1 MRLKAPQNET
11 TEDQGLLRDQAGAT
25 MVMGIFMAMLLVG
38 LIYYVWGIGDAVMVR
53 ERMQDA
59 SDTAAFSAAVI
70 HARGM
75 NLISLMNMIM
85 AALAVVGATL
95 TVIGNMLSFATT
107 AAAFVCA
114 FCGPWCGSCC
124 DACPHAVR
132 HGLEYVEEL
141 AVDLAV
147 GYAVEGLM
155 EGLHAFCLGLRVGV
169 PLSAQAKVQSYA
181 DVYAPVTENSVM
193 LPLRPELPVEDD
205 FDNWACDEKV
215 APYVYILSPTMVWLW
230 GHSSIY
236 MGAGIVYGISTVPTE
251 SRYYCQ
257 FGYFQRV
264 TSDAQEMGN
273 DEYQLQAYML
283 GDHDLE
289 WTQEGV
295 GAANWGIDEEAGARY
310 TDIAAFGDVSFAQA
324 EFMFDDPEDDW
335 REWMWAMN
343 WRARLRRWR
352 ESAAGSG
359 GVGSALGGLSG
370 VLGGGGMD
378 EAVVH

>member
-1 MRLKAPQNET
+1 MRLKAPQET
-11 TEDQGLLRDQAGAT
+11 EETGLIRDQAGAT
-25 MVMGIFMAMLLVG
+25 MVMGIFMAMLLCG
-38 LIYYVWGIGDAVMVR
+38 LIYYIWGIGDAVMVR

-75 NLISLMNMIM
+75 NLIALMNMIM
-85 AALAVVGATL
+85 AALSVVAATL
-95 TVIGNMLSFATT
+95 AVITNMLSFATT

-114 FCGPWCGSCC
+114 FCGPYCGSCC

-132 HGLEYVEEL
+132 HGIEWAEAYATYLVVYE
-141 AVDLAV
+141 AV
-147 GYAVEGLM
+147 YAANEGM
-155 EGLHAFCLGLRVGV
+155 HGFALGLRTGI
-169 PLSAQAKVQSYA
+169 PLAAQSKVQAYA
-181 DVYAPVTENSVM
+181 DVYAPVTENAVM

-205 FDNWACDEKV
+205 YDNWACDEKV
-215 APYVYILSPTMVWLW
+215 APYVAILSPVMVWLW

-236 MGAGIVYGISTVPTE
+236 LGAGIVYGETTVISE
-251 SRYYCQ
+251 SREWCQ
-257 FGYFQRV
+257 FGFFQRV
-264 TSDAQEMGN
+264 TDAAQEMGN

-295 GAANWGIDEEAGARY
+295 MAANWGMEDGAGEIY
-310 TDIAAFGDVSFAQA
+310 TDLAGFGDVSFAQA

-352 ESAAGSG
+352 MSAAGSG

-370 VLGGGGMD
+370 TIGGGGMD